1 LAAIGGK
8 RAAPVSIGWI
18 FFPRNLTPFPKH
30 YVTMGRSQHWF
41 AAGEQAHNVEPKQA
55 PMLIAGT

>member
-1 LAAIGGK
+1 V
-8 RAAPVSIGWI
+8 RRTWI
-18 FFPRNLTPFPKH
+18 HRLDFFPRNLTPFPKH